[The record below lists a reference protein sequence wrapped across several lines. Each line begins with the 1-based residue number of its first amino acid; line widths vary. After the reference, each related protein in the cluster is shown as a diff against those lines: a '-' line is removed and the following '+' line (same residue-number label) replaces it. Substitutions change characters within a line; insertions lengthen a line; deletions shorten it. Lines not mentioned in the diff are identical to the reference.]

1 MSSSSFGSPWRGNHL
16 LSLLPSDAY
25 GEIEALL
32 QPVRLEAR
40 QSLHQRGMPLSHVYF
55 PSTAVISAMLPM
67 REGPAIEIGTI
78 GNEGYCA
85 SEMSTGAETS
95 LHDYIC
101 QIEGQALRMTAAD
114 FAHSLERLPQLRR
127 LAGAYLQGFLT
138 QISQSVTCN
147 SLHKLES
154 RFARWLLFTQ
164 DRVRSDR
171 FSLTQDFLAEMLA
184 VQETS
189 VSVVADTFERAGLI
203 EYSKS
208 SVEILERQ
216 KLEEASCDCYF
227 KIRDQFRRL
236 LSIQSR

>member
-16 LSLLPSDAY
+16 LSLLSSDAY

-55 PSTAVISAMLPM
+55 PCTAVISALLPM
-67 REGPAIEIGTI
+67 REGPTIEIGTI

-85 SEMSTGAETS
+85 SEMATGAETS

-101 QIEGQALRMTAAD
+101 QIEGEALRMTAAG

-236 LSIQSR
+236 LSIQCR